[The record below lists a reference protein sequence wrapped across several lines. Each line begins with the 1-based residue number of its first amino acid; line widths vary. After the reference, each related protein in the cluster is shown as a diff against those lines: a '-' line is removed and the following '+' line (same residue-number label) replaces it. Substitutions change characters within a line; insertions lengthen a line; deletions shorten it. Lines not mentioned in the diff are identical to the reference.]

1 MVFGGLLLNC
11 MRPMEDRA
19 YDLSLMD
26 WEGEAVTELTPDGYG
41 GFNRLDELGQTFYFS
56 HVLSEDVDSPTL
68 RLDATISS
76 VAVFL
81 DGALIYTDC
90 PELNHRIG
98 DLRLPMLDWYREE
111 PLLVTLPQ
119 NYQGKTLTIA
129 QSTDP
134 SGGELAEPT
143 ATVWPC
149 AVTLYCGY
157 AYESALVAESFQ
169 TAVPAALAFAA
180 GTLLLALFLW
190 QVFQGRLA
198 LDALCGGLTAFF
210 WLAGRLALT
219 FLPNAHLGPLPVD
232 VSSLA
237 SELALTLL
245 LVFLAFQL
253 TGQRRKVVGLLAGAQ
268 GVVVAIDAAM
278 QATEQ
283 LTLYFVL
290 TVPAIG
296 LAGLAAA
303 LVCGVL
309 EWKRNWF
316 YRMFC
321 PLTAAGAMA
330 WAVLG
335 RWEFSGTA
343 LGIPGL
349 LLYPLTG
356 IMTAAALVT
365 ALAEAVRRE
374 INRRTEVRLLAQ
386 RGELAQSS
394 YEALR
399 R

>member
-1 MVFGGLLLNC
+1 MHFITG
-11 MRPMEDRA
+11 
-19 YDLSLMD
+19 
-26 WEGEAVTELTPDGYG
+26 
-41 GFNRLDELGQTFYFS
+41 
-56 HVLSEDVDSPTL
+56 VD
-68 RLDATISS
+68 
-76 VAVFL
+76 
-81 DGALIYTDC
+81 
-90 PELNHRIG
+90 
-98 DLRLPMLDWYREE
+98 
-111 PLLVTLPQ
+111 
-119 NYQGKTLTIA
+119 
-129 QSTDP
+129 
-134 SGGELAEPT
+134 
-143 ATVWPC
+143 
-149 AVTLYCGY
+149 
-157 AYESALVAESFQ
+157 
-169 TAVPAALAFAA
+169 
-180 GTLLLALFLW
+180 
-190 QVFQGRLA
+190 
-198 LDALCGGLTAFF
+198 
-210 WLAGRLALT
+210 
-219 FLPNAHLGPLPVD
+219 NAHLGPLPVD